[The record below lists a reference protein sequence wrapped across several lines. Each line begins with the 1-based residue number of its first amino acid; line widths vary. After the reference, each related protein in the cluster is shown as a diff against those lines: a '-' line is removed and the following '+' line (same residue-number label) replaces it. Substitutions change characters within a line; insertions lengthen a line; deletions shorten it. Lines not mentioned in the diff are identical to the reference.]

1 MKQLILLFYVSS
13 LLSCKVQRVCDSV
26 DLDAFTHFQINQGV
40 LKAGDTCFV
49 FAVYDKP
56 NGKVIFNLPSDEESG
71 WGFAIEEI
79 RDGFFKTTNTWSQ
92 EFVQETGGIWA
103 NIWKNDWMPEYKYV
117 WVKKG
122 TVGTN
127 TRNHNKQ
134 TVYLYRKPDTNSKV
148 VGQFNNVQTVVIW
161 DACQNWAYVEAKDVD
176 GKSIKG
182 WLSPKDQC
190 SSPITTCN

>member
-1 MKQLILLFYVSS
+1 M
-13 LLSCKVQRVCDSV
+13 
-26 DLDAFTHFQINQGV
+26 IN
-40 LKAGDTCFV
+40 
-49 FAVYDKP
+49 P
-56 NGKVIFNLPSDEESG
+56 MVIFNLPSDEESG